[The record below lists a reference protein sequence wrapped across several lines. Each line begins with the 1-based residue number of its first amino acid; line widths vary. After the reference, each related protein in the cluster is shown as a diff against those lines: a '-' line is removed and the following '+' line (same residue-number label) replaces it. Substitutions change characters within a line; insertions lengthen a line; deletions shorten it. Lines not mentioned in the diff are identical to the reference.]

1 MNIAIIDAEIVG
13 KTKHRFP
20 NLCSMKLSSYH
31 KSIGDSVTLKTDY
44 EGLELFDKVY
54 ISKVFTKTEVPEH
67 VLSMPNVQYGGTGF
81 YYDKAPPLPPEVE
94 HIMPDY
100 HLYDEWVEQAINSGV
115 KRNEFTY
122 YLDYSIGYL
131 TRKCFRGC
139 YYCVNRN
146 YKGVEVA
153 SPLSEFM
160 DESRPKLCFLD
171 DNFLGCPKWR
181 ELIQPVIESKK
192 RFQFKQGLDERL
204 LTADKIIEISKWKYD
219 GEVIFAFDNIEDKEL
234 ITSKLE
240 LIRSTV
246 PDWRR
251 ELKFYVFCGCDK
263 HDKYDDEFWKQDIIN
278 LFERISILSRYG
290 AKPYIMRFEKVY
302 DSEFASFYAA
312 VAAWCNQPSIFN
324 TFTFRLFCQCRGMRR
339 NGYKLYKRDVER
351 YLKDIGI
358 KGSEWRAMEKVAN
371 LYPEIASTYFD
382 FDGKSNRKY

>member
-1 MNIAIIDAEIVG
+1 
-13 KTKHRFP
+13 
-20 NLCSMKLSSYH
+20 
-31 KSIGDSVTLKTDY
+31 
-44 EGLELFDKVY
+44 
-54 ISKVFTKTEVPEH
+54 
-67 VLSMPNVQYGGTGF
+67 
-81 YYDKAPPLPPEVE
+81 
-94 HIMPDY
+94 
-100 HLYDEWVEQAINSGV
+100 
-115 KRNEFTY
+115 
-122 YLDYSIGYL
+122 
-131 TRKCFRGC
+131 
-139 YYCVNRN
+139 
-146 YKGVEVA
+146 
-153 SPLSEFM
+153 M

-263 HDKYDDEFWKQDIIN
+263 HDKYDDEFWKQDITN

-358 KGSEWRAMEKVAN
+358 KGSEWRAMEQVAN